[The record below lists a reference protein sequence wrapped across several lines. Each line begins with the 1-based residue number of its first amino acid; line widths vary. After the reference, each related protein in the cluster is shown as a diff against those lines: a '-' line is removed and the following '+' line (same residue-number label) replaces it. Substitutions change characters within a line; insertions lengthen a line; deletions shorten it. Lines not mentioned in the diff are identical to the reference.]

1 MSDASVITCTACRMR
16 IVGTTERHDHYRSD
30 LHRINLKRKVGGL
43 GPLTPDEFHIRLS
56 ALQDSTDQT
65 TKRRE
70 STFCTACSKKFSSWQ
85 ALENHNRSRRHL
97 DRLKTLSQDKMSDF
111 STAGGSD
118 MEGEY
123 GDVGEVAEEREY
135 VEDDDAVDR
144 ELERRMR
151 EGRPYSHLEC
161 VFDGSLHGSVEENLE
176 YMAKMFGFFVPYVEE
191 VVDVEGLLT
200 YLGQKVGI
208 GYSCVAC
215 DKAFVSVTAV
225 QMHMIDKGHCR
236 MTEDDGWE
244 EEYGDF
250 YTFGNEGWEEVED
263 DVENAL
269 VEAKDGSGFK
279 ESEGDGVGEEEVALA
294 VGGKLLGHR
303 SLRRYYKQA
312 AGNRVDTRAS
322 VVANRIMKEYRLLG
336 WEGGKVDAV
345 LKRVQKKEAQ
355 RMKRFE
361 LAVGNKNYYTRKA
374 TFKQRMAVFNTGYR
388 A

>member
-1 MSDASVITCTACRMR
+1 MSDASAITCTACRMR

-30 LHRINLKRKVGGL
+30 LHRVNLKRKVGGL
-43 GPLTPDEFHIRLS
+43 GPLTPDEFHMRLS
-56 ALQDSTDQT
+56 SLQESADQN

-70 STFCTACSKKFSSWQ
+70 STFCTACSKKFSSLQ

-97 DRLKTLSQDKMSDF
+97 DRLKVLSQEEMSDL
-111 STAGGSD
+111 STVGGSD
-118 MEGEY
+118 VEGGGRE
-123 GDVGEVAEEREY
+123 VGAVGEEREY

-151 EGRPYSHLEC
+151 EGKAYSHVEC
-161 VFDGSLHGSVEENLE
+161 VFDGSMHDSVEDNLE
-176 YMAKMFGFFVPYVEE
+176 YMAKMFGFFLPYVEE
-191 VVDVEGLLT
+191 LVDVEGLLT

-215 DKAFVSVTAV
+215 EKAFVSVTAV

-236 MTEDDGWE
+236 MTEGEGWE

-250 YTFGNEGWEEVED
+250 YSFGDEGWEEVEGD
-263 DVENAL
+263 TEKAL
-269 VEAKDGSGFK
+269 VEAEDGGKLK
-279 ESEGDGVGEEEVALA
+279 ESEGDGVGEEAVALA
-294 VGGKLLGHR
+294 VGSKVLGHR

-312 AGNRVDTRAS
+312 AGDRADTRTA
-322 VVANRIMKEYRLLG
+322 VVANRVMKEYRLLG
-336 WEGGKVDAV
+336 WEGRKIDVG
-345 LKRVQKKEAQ
+345 LKRVQRKEAQ
-355 RMKRFE
+355 RTKRFE

-374 TFKQRMAVFNTGYR
+374 TFKQRMVVFNTGYR